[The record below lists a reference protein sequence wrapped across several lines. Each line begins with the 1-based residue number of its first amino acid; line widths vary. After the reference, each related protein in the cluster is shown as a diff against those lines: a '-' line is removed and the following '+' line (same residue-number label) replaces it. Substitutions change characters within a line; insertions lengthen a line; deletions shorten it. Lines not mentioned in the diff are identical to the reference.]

1 MIPFGRMRAIAA
13 TVLSLSVL
21 SAGCFPHNAKKR
33 TIAQLGEGGFI
44 VGGIVILAVSN
55 TSADCDVKAKAGEDT
70 SACKDRATLISNI
83 GFGLL
88 LAGLV
93 GFIATVTTAEDDS
106 DNGPPKPDPSLTPLT
121 PLTPPPVGP
130 PGSTIATDPPAEP
143 APTTP

>member
-1 MIPFGRMRAIAA
+1 MGMRAIAA
-13 TVLSLSVL
+13 TLLSLSVL

-33 TIAQLGEGGFI
+33 TIAQLGEGGFV

-55 TSADCDVKAKAGEDT
+55 TNADCDSMVMVGDDT

-93 GFIATVTTAEDDS
+93 GFIATVTTAVDDA
-106 DNGPPKPDPSLTPLT
+106 DNGPPKAAPDPSLTPAP
-121 PLTPPPVGP
+121 PLAPAPAGP
-130 PGSTIATDPPAEP
+130 PGGTIATDPPATP
-143 APTTP
+143 APTEP